1 MKSRP
6 IIGITPLFGYE
17 RDSLWLLPGYMDGI
31 EEAGGLPIMLPLTSD
46 DHEIRQLAD
55 MCDGILFTG
64 GQDVN
69 PTLYGEKVTPEYQA
83 TKPEL
88 SAERDAMEPP
98 LLDTMIR
105 LDKPVLGICRGIQ
118 LINAC
123 LGGTLWRDLPSEHPS
138 DVKHHM
144 MKPPYDAFGHDVTVE
159 PGTPLD
165 DMLNGMPQSRVD
177 ESTMKRN
184 DDGNWSIAV
193 NSYHHQAVRTVAPTL
208 KVMATA
214 TDGIT
219 EAVYRPESRF
229 LWAVQWHP
237 EFLHNVDARSR
248 AIFSEFVNAA
258 RR

>member
-1 MKSRP
+1 
-6 IIGITPLFGYE
+6 
-17 RDSLWLLPGYMDGI
+17 
-31 EEAGGLPIMLPLTSD
+31 
-46 DHEIRQLAD
+46 

-98 LLDTMIR
+98 LLDTMIQF
-105 LDKPVLGICRGIQ
+105 DKPVLGICRGIQ

-165 DMLNGMPQSRVD
+165 DMLNGMPQSQVD

-214 TDGIT
+214 TASRKPYTGRNPDSCGRCSGIRNFCT
-219 EAVYRPESRF
+219 TSMRAAVPSSPSSSMRHGDNPLLPAFR
-229 LWAVQWHP
+229 LRHP
-237 EFLHNVDARSR
+237 VTLH
-248 AIFSEFVNAA
+248 
-258 RR
+258 